1 MKGLRGLSIEALE
14 VLLQEAV
21 EYQCLQ
27 KAYSPLYERSE
38 SKPYTGWVKILFLSG
53 KPRQV
58 WRLKEGKPHG
68 GWTSWHENGREKFSG
83 EFVNGRHDGTHTRW
97 HENGQKR
104 FEGTYKNG
112 EPVGLHESWHENGQK
127 KPGWTIVRRLCH
139 AKTFSIGA
147 PSLIV
152 RFSRRPLLAKV
163 SFM

>member
-68 GWTSWHENGREKFSG
+68 GWTSWHENG
-83 EFVNGRHDGTHTRW
+83 
-97 HENGQKR
+97 QKR

-127 KPGWTIVRRLCH
+127 KPGGTIVRRLCH